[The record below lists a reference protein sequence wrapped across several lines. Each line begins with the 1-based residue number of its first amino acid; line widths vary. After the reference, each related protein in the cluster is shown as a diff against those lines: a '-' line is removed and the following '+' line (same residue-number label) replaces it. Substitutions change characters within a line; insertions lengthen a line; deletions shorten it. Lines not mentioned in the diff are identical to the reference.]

1 MFLIRKTALE
11 MLTYIYLNCNENL
24 TIDNPLFKGM
34 PYSDDEFLKS
44 LHYLND
50 AQFIKL
56 DKNFHNSFPKVGK
69 VVITAKG
76 IDWVEDNL
84 NQSE

>member
-11 MLTYIYLNCNENL
+11 MLTYIYLNCSNNL

-34 PYSDDEFLKS
+34 LYSDDEFLKS
-44 LHYLND
+44 LNYLDD

-56 DKNFHNSFPKVGK
+56 DRNFQNNFPNVGK
-69 VVITAKG
+69 VIITTKG

>member
-11 MLTYIYLNCNENL
+11 ILTYIYLNCSNNL

-34 PYSDDEFLKS
+34 SYSDDEFLKS
-44 LHYLND
+44 LNYLDD

-56 DKNFHNSFPKVGK
+56 DRNFQNNFPNVGK
-69 VVITAKG
+69 VIITAKG